1 MNPTAEVPVPSVV
14 SLALIGLAIAQEPA
28 PTGRIDA
35 VVVYPDRASVTR
47 VISVDLVAGDNVI
60 EFRDLPP
67 TVDERSITAEGLGVP
82 GATLRGIDVVSR
94 ELAEDRRKRVSE
106 LEGQIQV
113 LDDAIRA
120 DQDAAQAARIE
131 LAFLQ
136 QLQPAAA
143 SQVSNELFFTD
154 KTATQ
159 ADALAGVLDLRVPA
173 VQKSQREAE
182 FAARDKDA
190 QRSALQR
197 ELETT
202 RGASQWARRDVKVQ
216 IESPAAGKADVSITY
231 MLPGASWAPAYDVRA
246 RPDDKKLEITLNAL
260 VTQTSGEDWTG
271 ARLSLSTARP
281 AEGVDPPTLDPFWLT
296 PYAAPSYGYGML
308 SDGEMSGEEDDM
320 PMAKSAAPMD
330 EGVMQKPEAVPMA
343 VATAQVTE
351 RAVATTFEV
360 SGRTA
365 VPGDGT
371 RRKVRVNETDLPVSF
386 LDVSAPRFDPSAYL
400 VGKGTWTASWPLLAG
415 EVSVF
420 LGESFVGTSHLDL
433 IGTGSDVEIGFGV
446 DDAVRIKSD
455 RATTMTSNPDWM
467 GKVTAERAW
476 TFSASSSR
484 KTTISLELRDRIPQ
498 ASIEKYRVKYD
509 GDACDTL
516 TPDGLCTFARSIE
529 PGATATVRFAY
540 TLRYPNRTP
549 PAEVE

>member
-1 MNPTAEVPVPSVV
+1 MKPTVEVPVLSVV
-14 SLALIGLAIAQEPA
+14 PLALVGLAIAQEPA

-35 VVVYPDRASVTR
+35 VVIYPDRASVTR
-47 VISVDLVAGDNVI
+47 VIDVDLIAGDNVI

-120 DQDAAQAARIE
+120 DQDAAQASRIE

-136 QLQPAAA
+136 QLQIAAA

-154 KTATQ
+154 KTASQ
-159 ADALAGVLDLRVPA
+159 ADALAGVLDARVPA
-173 VQKSQREAE
+173 MQKAQREAE

-190 QRSALQR
+190 RRSALQR
-197 ELETT
+197 ELDTT
-202 RGASQWARRDVKVQ
+202 RGSAQWARRDVKVQ
-216 IESPAAGKADVSITY
+216 IESPAAGKGAISLTY
-231 MLPGASWAPAYDVRA
+231 VLPGASWAPAYDVRA

-271 ARLSLSTARP
+271 AKLSLSTARP

-296 PYAAPSYGYGML
+296 PYAPIYSYGRGDY
-308 SDGEMSGEEDDM
+308 DGAMSGESMDDEM
-320 PMAKSAAPMD
+320 SAKSMAPMD
-330 EGVMQKPEAVPMA
+330 AAPEPEPVQMV
-343 VATAQVTE
+343 VATAQITE

-371 RRKVRVNETDLPVSF
+371 RRKVRVTSTDLPVSF

-400 VGKGTWTASWPLLAG
+400 VAKGTWTAAWPLLAG
-415 EVSVF
+415 DVSAF
-420 LGESFVGTSHLDL
+420 LGESFVGTSHIDL
-433 IGTGSDVEIGFGV
+433 VGAGGDVEIGFGV
-446 DDAVRIKSD
+446 DDAVRVKSD

-467 GKVTAERAW
+467 GQVTAERAW
-476 TFSASSSR
+476 IYTVDSSR
-484 KTTISLELRDRIPQ
+484 KTAIDIELRDRIPQ
-498 ASIEKYRVKYD
+498 ASVEKYHVKYV
-509 GDACDTL
+509 GDVCDTL
-516 TPDGLCTFARSIE
+516 TPDGLCTFARTIQ
-529 PGATATVRFAY
+529 PGAAASVRFAY